1 MLKLVKSIKKL
12 ERFWRQIF
20 NLIPVISFGGTALI
34 LGTFALAPNFMN
46 FAHAEEGVNS
56 PAPGETTLSVS
67 VENDFYK
74 FNDVYLTSD
83 GVEQDERVPIV
94 IRPRVE
100 TNNPAGY
107 RIYFS
112 DTDENTSL
120 RSVDPAIT
128 DTIRSATPADF
139 EDGKPKNDTDNYWY
153 CGVIM
158 DLNGWGPLQTTIS
171 SASSNNNQSIPT
183 QAVPKLIDDVKY
195 PNLRSSNGVYCNIAI
210 NKQLT
215 PSTYRNKMI
224 FSVVGNTQSLK
235 PAVLTKDSLKKVLD
249 RLNGNNYVYE
259 RFDFHENSQ
268 IYHPEFPRYFGK
280 INGIHSSI
288 ESDYKY
294 EIFPIPGCP
303 LTGGSIE
310 AFNVAIS
317 TDMEPIVIWSDN
329 CVSGNENYSLHW
341 WTPSGKLSLGEDCS
355 GLFSSA
361 YAPAIK
367 KIYLHNIDTSH
378 CKNMESMFE
387 RNDNHLEEI
396 LFGDNKFSPELANTK
411 KMFKGNSGLKVIF
424 FKNEVDITNVADSSE
439 MFAGDGSLVG
449 HSKCGVSFEYD
460 PSKIDSTFAK
470 TQNGYFT
477 LGDGAYPACPPI
489 QCHNNG
495 YYAGLKYF

>member
-1 MLKLVKSIKKL
+1 M
-12 ERFWRQIF
+12 
-20 NLIPVISFGGTALI
+20 
-34 LGTFALAPNFMN
+34 
-46 FAHAEEGVNS
+46 
-56 PAPGETTLSVS
+56 
-67 VENDFYK
+67 
-74 FNDVYLTSD
+74 
-83 GVEQDERVPIV
+83 

-107 RIYFS
+107 RVYFS

-249 RLNGNNYVYE
+249 KLNGNNYVYE

-341 WTPSGKLSLGEDCS
+341 WTPSGKLLLGEDCS

-387 RNDNHLEEI
+387 RNDNNLEEI
-396 LFGDNKFSPELANTK
+396 LFGDNKFSPELTNTK
-411 KMFKGNSGLKVIF
+411 KMFKGNSGLKVIY
-424 FKNEVDITNVADSSE
+424 FKNEVDITNVTDSTE
-439 MFAGDGSLVG
+439 MFAGDNSLVG
-449 HSKCGVSFEYD
+449 CEVGHDAFRYD
-460 PSKIDSTFAK
+460 PARTDSRMAK
-470 TQNGYFT
+470 TSYGGYFSI
-477 LGDGAYPACPPI
+477 GDGDLLKCMPPPVV
-489 QCHNNG
+489 G
-495 YYAGLKYF
+495 P

>member
-1 MLKLVKSIKKL
+1 MLKLVKSIKNL
-12 ERFWRQIF
+12 ERFWQQIF
-20 NLIPVISFGGTALI
+20 NLLPVISFGGTALI
-34 LGTFALAPNFMN
+34 LSALTLTPNFMN
-46 FAHAEEGVNS
+46 FAHAEEGTNP

-139 EDGKPKNDTDNYWY
+139 EDGKPKNQTDNYWY

-158 DLNGWGPLQTTIS
+158 GFNQWVSSQTPIS
-171 SASSNNNQSIPT
+171 SASNNNNQSIPT
-183 QAVPKLIDDVKY
+183 QTVPKLIDDVKY
-195 PNLRSSNGVYCNIAI
+195 PNLRSSNGVYCNITI

-235 PAVLTKDSLKKVLD
+235 PAVLTKDSLKKVFD
-249 RLNGNNYVYE
+249 ELNGNNYVFE
-259 RFDFHENSQ
+259 RFDFQRNSL
-268 IYHPEFPRYFGK
+268 IDHPDFPRFAEK

-294 EIFPIPGCP
+294 ETGPIPGCP
-303 LTGGSIE
+303 PTVGLIRE
-310 AFNVAIS
+310 FNAAIS
-317 TDMEPIVIWSDN
+317 TDMEPILIWSDT
-329 CVSGNENYSLHW
+329 CLLGNENYSLHW

-355 GLFSSA
+355 GIFSSS

-367 KIYLHNIDTSH
+367 EIYLHNIDTSH

-411 KMFKGNSGLKVIF
+411 KMFKGNSGLKVIY
-424 FKNEVDITNVADSSE
+424 FKDEINITNVADSSE
-439 MFAGDGSLVG
+439 MFAGDNSLVG
-449 HSKCGVSFEYD
+449 CEVGHDAFRYD
-460 PSKIDSTFAK
+460 PARTDSRMAK
-470 TQNGYFT
+470 TSYGGYFSI
-477 LGDGAYPACPPI
+477 GDGDLLKCMPPPVV
-489 QCHNNG
+489 G
-495 YYAGLKYF
+495 P

>member
-1 MLKLVKSIKKL
+1 MLKLVKSIKNL

-20 NLIPVISFGGTALI
+20 NLLPIVSLGGAALL
-34 LGTFALAPNFMN
+34 LGALALAPNFMN
-46 FAHAEEGVNS
+46 FAHAEEGTNP

-74 FNDVYLTSD
+74 FNDIYLTSD
-83 GVEQDERVPIV
+83 GVEQDDRVPIV

-107 RIYFS
+107 RVYFS

-139 EDGKPKNDTDNYWY
+139 EDGKPKNQTDNYWY

-158 DLNGWGPLQTTIS
+158 GLNQWVSPYNRIY

-183 QAVPKLIDDVKY
+183 QTVPKLIDDVKY

-249 RLNGNNYVYE
+249 ELNGINYIYE
-259 RFDFHENSQ
+259 RFNFNENSR
-268 IYHPEFPRYFGK
+268 IDHPDFPRYYGK

-288 ESDYKY
+288 ESDYEY
-294 EIFPIPGCP
+294 ETSVIPACP
-303 LTGGSIE
+303 PTSGSIR
-310 AFNVAIS
+310 AFNAAIS
-317 TDMEPIVIWSDN
+317 TDMEPILIWSDV
-329 CVSGNENYSLHW
+329 CAWGNENYSLNW

-411 KMFKGNSGLKVIF
+411 KMFKGNSGLKVIY

-439 MFAGDGSLVG
+439 MFAGDGSLKGYSECVP
-449 HSKCGVSFEYD
+449 FEYN

-477 LGDGAYPACPPI
+477 LGDGSHQVCPPV
-489 QCHNNG
+489 G
-495 YYAGLKYF
+495 P

>member
-20 NLIPVISFGGTALI
+20 NLLPMVSLGGTALL
-34 LGTFALAPNFMN
+34 LGALALAPNFMN
-46 FAHAEEGVNS
+46 FAHAEEGINPPV
-56 PAPGETTLSVS
+56 PGETTLSVS
-67 VENDFYK
+67 VEDDFYK

-83 GVEQDERVPIV
+83 GIEQDERVPIV

-139 EDGKPKNDTDNYWY
+139 EDGKPKNQTDNYWY
-153 CGVIM
+153 CGIIM
-158 DLNGWGPLQTTIS
+158 GFNEWVYPQAPIDP
-171 SASSNNNQSIPT
+171 ASSNNNQSIPT
-183 QAVPKLIDDVKY
+183 QTVPKLIDDVKY
-195 PNLRSSNGVYCNIAI
+195 PNLRSSNGVYCNITI

-235 PAVLTKDSLKKVLD
+235 PAVLTKDSLKKALD
-249 RLNGNNYVYE
+249 KLSNGNIFIYE
-259 RFDFHENSQ
+259 RFNFMENSL
-268 IYHPEFPRYFGK
+268 IDHPYFSGK

-288 ESDYKY
+288 ESDYEY
-294 EIFPIPGCP
+294 YTSPIPACP
-303 LTGGSIE
+303 LRAGSAR
-310 AFNVAIS
+310 AFNAAIS
-317 TDMEPIVIWSDN
+317 TDMEPIIIWAPN
-329 CVSGNENYSLHW
+329 NFCASGNEVGALHW

-367 KIYLHNIDTSH
+367 EIYLHNIDTSH

-489 QCHNNG
+489 
-495 YYAGLKYF
+495 

>member
-1 MLKLVKSIKKL
+1 MSKIKKFFK
-12 ERFWRQIF
+12 RPAQAWRHIF
-20 NLIPVISFGGTALI
+20 GFLPIISLGGTALI
-34 LGTFALAPNFMN
+34 LGTLSIAPNFMD
-46 FAHAEEGVNS
+46 FAHAEEGTNP

-74 FNDVYLTSD
+74 FNDIYLTSD
-83 GVEQDERVPIV
+83 GVEQDDRVPIV

-107 RIYFS
+107 RVYFS

-139 EDGKPKNDTDNYWY
+139 EDGKPKNQTDNYWY

-158 DLNGWGPLQTTIS
+158 GLNQWVSPYNRIY

-183 QAVPKLIDDVKY
+183 QTVPKLIDDVKY

-249 RLNGNNYVYE
+249 ELNGINYIYE
-259 RFDFHENSQ
+259 RFNFNENSR
-268 IYHPEFPRYFGK
+268 IDHPDFPRYYGK

-288 ESDYKY
+288 ESDYEY
-294 EIFPIPGCP
+294 ETSVIPACP
-303 LTGGSIE
+303 PTSGSIR
-310 AFNVAIS
+310 AFNAAIS
-317 TDMEPIVIWSDN
+317 TDMEPILIWSDV
-329 CVSGNENYSLHW
+329 CAWGNENYSLNW

-411 KMFKGNSGLKVIF
+411 KMFKGNSGLKVIY

-439 MFAGDGSLVG
+439 MFAGDGSLKGYSECVP
-449 HSKCGVSFEYD
+449 FEYN

-477 LGDGAYPACPPI
+477 LGDGSHQVCPPV
-489 QCHNNG
+489 G
-495 YYAGLKYF
+495 P

>member
-1 MLKLVKSIKKL
+1 MLKLVKSIKNL

-20 NLIPVISFGGTALI
+20 NLLPVISLGGTALL
-34 LGTFALAPNFMN
+34 LGALAIAPNFMN
-46 FAHAEEGVNS
+46 FAHAEEGTN
-56 PAPGETTLSVS
+56 PPTPGETTLSVS

-158 DLNGWGPLQTTIS
+158 GFNEWVSPQTPIS

-195 PNLRSSNGVYCNIAI
+195 PNLRSSNGVYCNITI

-224 FSVVGNTQSLK
+224 FSVVGNTQNLK
-235 PAVLTKDSLKKVLD
+235 PAVLTKDAMKKVLD
-249 RLNGNNYVYE
+249 KLNGNNYVYE
-259 RFDFHENSQ
+259 HFDFQENSL
-268 IYHPEFPRYFGK
+268 INHPDFSRYYGK

-288 ESDYKY
+288 ESDYRY
-294 EIFPIPGCP
+294 NTIPIPACP
-303 LTGGSIE
+303 ETGESVRYL
-310 AFNVAIS
+310 NAI
-317 TDMEPIVIWSDN
+317 TAMDMEPILIWASE
-329 CVSGNENYSLHW
+329 CSPIVGENRSLHW

-367 KIYLHNIDTSH
+367 RIYLHNIDTSH

-387 RNDNHLEEI
+387 RNDNHLEQI

-411 KMFKGNSGLKVIF
+411 KMFKGNSGLKVIY
-424 FKNEVDITNVADSSE
+424 FKNEVDITNVADGSE
-439 MFAGDGSLVG
+439 MFAGDSSLKGYSECVP
-449 HSKCGVSFEYD
+449 FEYN

-477 LGDGAYPACPPI
+477 LGDGSHQVCPPV
-489 QCHNNG
+489 G
-495 YYAGLKYF
+495 P

>member
-1 MLKLVKSIKKL
+1 MLKPVKFIKNL
-12 ERFWRQIF
+12 ERFWQQIF
-20 NLIPVISFGGTALI
+20 NLLPIISLGGTAFI
-34 LGTFALAPNFMN
+34 LGTFALTSNFMN
-46 FAHAEEGVNS
+46 FAHAEEGTNPPV
-56 PAPGETTLSVS
+56 PGETTLSVS

-83 GVEQDERVPIV
+83 GIEQDERVPIV

-139 EDGKPKNDTDNYWY
+139 EDGKPKNQTDNYWY

-158 DLNGWGPLQTTIS
+158 GLNEWVSPQTPIS

-195 PNLRSSNGVYCNIAI
+195 PNLRSSNGVYCNITI

-224 FSVVGNTQSLK
+224 FSVVGNTQNLK
-235 PAVLTKDSLKKVLD
+235 PAVLTKDAMKKVLD
-249 RLNGNNYVYE
+249 KLNGNNYVYK
-259 RFDFHENSQ
+259 RFDFQENSL
-268 IYHPEFPRYFGK
+268 INHPDFSRYYGK

-288 ESDYKY
+288 ESDYRY
-294 EIFPIPGCP
+294 NTIPIPACP
-303 LTGGSIE
+303 ETGESVRYL
-310 AFNVAIS
+310 NAI
-317 TDMEPIVIWSDN
+317 TAMDMEPILIWASE
-329 CVSGNENYSLHW
+329 CSPIVGENRSLHW

-387 RNDNHLEEI
+387 RNDNHLEQI

-411 KMFKGNSGLKVIF
+411 KMFKGNSGLKVIY
-424 FKNEVDITNVADSSE
+424 FKNEIDITNVADSSE
-439 MFAGDGSLVG
+439 MFAGDSSLKGYSECVP
-449 HSKCGVSFEYD
+449 FEYNS
-460 PSKIDSTFAK
+460 SKIDSTFAK

-477 LGDGAYPACPPI
+477 LGDGSHQVCPPV
-489 QCHNNG
+489 G
-495 YYAGLKYF
+495 P

>member
-1 MLKLVKSIKKL
+1 MLKLVKSIKNL

-20 NLIPVISFGGTALI
+20 NLLPVISFGGTALI
-34 LGTFALAPNFMN
+34 LSALTLAPNFMN
-46 FAHAEEGVNS
+46 FAHAEEGTNP

-74 FNDVYLTSD
+74 FNDIYLTSD

-139 EDGKPKNDTDNYWY
+139 EDGKPKNQTDNYWY

-158 DLNGWGPLQTTIS
+158 GLNEWVSPQTPIS
-171 SASSNNNQSIPT
+171 PVSSNNNQSIPT
-183 QAVPKLIDDVKY
+183 QTVPKLIDDVKY

-235 PAVLTKDSLKKVLD
+235 PAVLTKDAMKKVLD
-249 RLNGNNYVYE
+249 KLNGNNYVYE
-259 RFDFHENSQ
+259 RFDFQENSL
-268 IYHPEFPRYFGK
+268 INHPDFSRYYGK

-288 ESDYKY
+288 ESDYRY
-294 EIFPIPGCP
+294 NTIPIPACP
-303 LTGGSIE
+303 ETGESVRYL
-310 AFNVAIS
+310 NAI
-317 TDMEPIVIWSDN
+317 TAMDMEPILIWASE
-329 CVSGNENYSLHW
+329 CSPIVGENRSLHW

-367 KIYLHNIDTSH
+367 RIYLHNIDTSH

-387 RNDNHLEEI
+387 RNDNHLEQI

-411 KMFKGNSGLKVIF
+411 KMFKGNSGLKVIY

-439 MFAGDGSLVG
+439 MFAGDSSLKGYSECVP
-449 HSKCGVSFEYD
+449 FEYN

-477 LGDGAYPACPPI
+477 LGDGSHQVCPPV
-489 QCHNNG
+489 G
-495 YYAGLKYF
+495 P

>member
-1 MLKLVKSIKKL
+1 MLKLVKSIKNL

-20 NLIPVISFGGTALI
+20 NLLPVISLGGLALI
-34 LGTFALAPNFMN
+34 LGIFAIAPNFMN
-46 FAHAEEGVNS
+46 FAHAEEGINP

-67 VENDFYK
+67 VEDDFYK

-107 RIYFS
+107 RVYFS

-139 EDGKPKNDTDNYWY
+139 EDGKPKNQTDNYWY

-158 DLNGWGPLQTTIS
+158 GLNEWVSPYNRIY

-183 QAVPKLIDDVKY
+183 QTVPKLIDDVKY

-249 RLNGNNYVYE
+249 ELNGINYVYE
-259 RFDFHENSQ
+259 RFNFNENSR
-268 IYHPEFPRYFGK
+268 INHPDFPRYFGK

-288 ESDYKY
+288 ESDYEY
-294 EIFPIPGCP
+294 NTSPIPACP
-303 LTGGSIE
+303 PTAGSIRV
-310 AFNVAIS
+310 FNAAIS
-317 TDMEPIVIWSDN
+317 TDMEPILIWSDV
-329 CVSGNENYSLHW
+329 CAWGNENYSLHW

-387 RNDNHLEEI
+387 RNDDYLEQI

-411 KMFKGNSGLKVIF
+411 KMFKGNSGLKVIY

-439 MFAGDGSLVG
+439 MFAGDESLKG
-449 HSKCGVSFEYD
+449 HSECVPFEYD

-477 LGDGAYPACPPI
+477 LGDGSHQVCPPV
-489 QCHNNG
+489 G
-495 YYAGLKYF
+495 P

>member
-1 MLKLVKSIKKL
+1 MLKLVKSIKNL

-20 NLIPVISFGGTALI
+20 NLLPVISFGGTALI
-34 LGTFALAPNFMN
+34 LSALTLAPNFMN
-46 FAHAEEGVNS
+46 FAHAEEGTNP

-74 FNDVYLTSD
+74 FNDIYLTSD

-139 EDGKPKNDTDNYWY
+139 EDGKPKNQTDNYWY

-158 DLNGWGPLQTTIS
+158 GLNEWVSPQTPIS
-171 SASSNNNQSIPT
+171 PVSSNNNQSIPT
-183 QAVPKLIDDVKY
+183 QTVPKLIDDVKY

-249 RLNGNNYVYE
+249 KLDWDEYTYE
-259 RFDFHENSQ
+259 RFNFQEYSRIND
-268 IYHPEFPRYFGK
+268 PRFLQVAEK
-280 INGIHSSI
+280 INGIQSNI
-288 ESDYKY
+288 KYDYIY
-294 EIFPIPGCP
+294 EAFSMPGCP
-303 LTGGSIE
+303 TDTGYISV
-310 AFNVAIS
+310 FNAATT
-317 TDMEPIVIWSDN
+317 TDMEPILIWTESCESRDY
-329 CVSGNENYSLHW
+329 SYSLHW

-355 GLFSSA
+355 GIFSSA

-387 RNDNHLEEI
+387 RNDNHLEQI
-396 LFGDNKFSPELANTK
+396 LFGDNKFSPELTNTK
-411 KMFKGNSGLKVIF
+411 KMFKGNSGLKVIY

-439 MFAGDGSLVG
+439 MFAGDNSLVG
-449 HSKCGVSFEYD
+449 CEVGHDAFRYD
-460 PSKIDSTFAK
+460 PARTDSRMAK
-470 TQNGYFT
+470 TSYGGYFSI
-477 LGDGAYPACPPI
+477 GDGDLLKCMPPPVV
-489 QCHNNG
+489 G
-495 YYAGLKYF
+495 P

>member
-1 MLKLVKSIKKL
+1 MLKPVKFIKNL
-12 ERFWRQIF
+12 ERFWQQIF
-20 NLIPVISFGGTALI
+20 NLLPIISLGGTAFI
-34 LGTFALAPNFMN
+34 LGTFALTPNFMN
-46 FAHAEEGVNS
+46 FAHAEEGTNP

-107 RIYFS
+107 RVYFS

-139 EDGKPKNDTDNYWY
+139 EDGKPKNQTDNYWY

-158 DLNGWGPLQTTIS
+158 GLNEWVSPQTPIS

-195 PNLRSSNGVYCNIAI
+195 PNLRSSNGVYCNITI

-224 FSVVGNTQSLK
+224 FSVVGNTQNLK
-235 PAVLTKDSLKKVLD
+235 PAVLTKDAMKKVLD
-249 RLNGNNYVYE
+249 KLNGNNYVYE
-259 RFDFHENSQ
+259 RFDFQENSL
-268 IYHPEFPRYFGK
+268 INHPDFSRYYGK

-288 ESDYKY
+288 ESDYRY
-294 EIFPIPGCP
+294 NTIPIPACP
-303 LTGGSIE
+303 ETGESVRYL
-310 AFNVAIS
+310 NAI
-317 TDMEPIVIWSDN
+317 TAMDMEPILIWTESCESWDY
-329 CVSGNENYSLHW
+329 SYSLHW

-355 GLFSSA
+355 GIFSSS

-387 RNDNHLEEI
+387 RNDNHLEQI

-411 KMFKGNSGLKVIF
+411 KMFKGNSGLKVIY
-424 FKNEVDITNVADSSE
+424 FKNEIDITNVADSSE
-439 MFAGDGSLVG
+439 MFAGDSSLKGYSECVP
-449 HSKCGVSFEYD
+449 FEYNS
-460 PSKIDSTFAK
+460 SKIDSTFAK

-477 LGDGAYPACPPI
+477 LGDGSHQVCPLVGP
-489 QCHNNG
+489 
-495 YYAGLKYF
+495 

>member
-1 MLKLVKSIKKL
+1 MLKPVKFIKNL
-12 ERFWRQIF
+12 ERFWQQIF
-20 NLIPVISFGGTALI
+20 NLLPIISLGGTAFI
-34 LGTFALAPNFMN
+34 LGTFALTPNFMN
-46 FAHAEEGVNS
+46 FAHAEEGTNP

-107 RIYFS
+107 RVYFS

-139 EDGKPKNDTDNYWY
+139 EDGKPKNQTDNYWY

-158 DLNGWGPLQTTIS
+158 GLNEWVSPQTPIS

-224 FSVVGNTQSLK
+224 FSVVGNTQNLK
-235 PAVLTKDSLKKVLD
+235 PAVLTKDAMKKVLD
-249 RLNGNNYVYE
+249 KLNGNNYVYE
-259 RFDFHENSQ
+259 RFDFQENSL
-268 IYHPEFPRYFGK
+268 INHPDFSRYYGK

-288 ESDYKY
+288 ESDYRY
-294 EIFPIPGCP
+294 NTIPIPACP
-303 LTGGSIE
+303 ETGESVRYL
-310 AFNVAIS
+310 NAI
-317 TDMEPIVIWSDN
+317 TAMDMEPILIWTESCESWDY
-329 CVSGNENYSLHW
+329 SYSLHW

-367 KIYLHNIDTSH
+367 EIYLHNIDTSH

-387 RNDNHLEEI
+387 RNDNHLEQI

-411 KMFKGNSGLKVIF
+411 KMFKGNSGLKVIY
-424 FKNEVDITNVADSSE
+424 FKDEVDITNVADSSE
-439 MFAGDGSLVG
+439 MFAGDSSLKGYSECVP
-449 HSKCGVSFEYD
+449 FEYD

-477 LGDGAYPACPPI
+477 LGDGTHEVCPPVMEP
-489 QCHNNG
+489 
-495 YYAGLKYF
+495 

>member
-1 MLKLVKSIKKL
+1 MLKLVKSIKNL
-12 ERFWRQIF
+12 ERFRRQIF
-20 NLIPVISFGGTALI
+20 NLLPVISLGGLALI
-34 LGTFALAPNFMN
+34 LGIFAIAPNFMN
-46 FAHAEEGVNS
+46 FAHAEEGINP

-67 VENDFYK
+67 VEDDFYK

-139 EDGKPKNDTDNYWY
+139 EDGEPKNQTDNYWY

-158 DLNGWGPLQTTIS
+158 GLNQWVSPQTPISPL
-171 SASSNNNQSIPT
+171 SSNNNQSIPT
-183 QAVPKLIDDVKY
+183 QTVPKLIDDVKY

-249 RLNGNNYVYE
+249 KLNGNNYVYE
-259 RFDFHENSQ
+259 RFDFQENSL
-268 IYHPEFPRYFGK
+268 INHPDFPLYHGK

-294 EIFPIPGCP
+294 NTYPMPACP
-303 LTGGSIE
+303 ETGESVRYLNDIT
-310 AFNVAIS
+310 AM
-317 TDMEPIVIWSDN
+317 DMEPILIWASE
-329 CVSGNENYSLHW
+329 CSPIVGENRSLHW

-367 KIYLHNIDTSH
+367 RIYLHNIDTSH

-387 RNDNHLEEI
+387 RNDNHLEQI

-411 KMFKGNSGLKVIF
+411 KMFKGNSGLKVIY

-439 MFAGDGSLVG
+439 MFAGDSSLKGYSECVP
-449 HSKCGVSFEYD
+449 FEYN

-477 LGDGAYPACPPI
+477 LGDGVYLACPPI
-489 QCHNNG
+489 
-495 YYAGLKYF
+495 

>member
-1 MLKLVKSIKKL
+1 MLKLVKSIKNL

-20 NLIPVISFGGTALI
+20 NLLPVISFGSTALI
-34 LGTFALAPNFMN
+34 LSALTLAPNFMN
-46 FAHAEEGVNS
+46 FAHAEEGTNP

-74 FNDVYLTSD
+74 FNDIYLTSD

-139 EDGKPKNDTDNYWY
+139 EDGKPKNQTDNYWY

-158 DLNGWGPLQTTIS
+158 GLNEWVSPQTPIS
-171 SASSNNNQSIPT
+171 PVSSNNNQSIPT
-183 QAVPKLIDDVKY
+183 QTVPKLIDDVKY

-249 RLNGNNYVYE
+249 ELNGINYVYE
-259 RFDFHENSQ
+259 RFNFKENSL
-268 IYHPEFPRYFGK
+268 INHPDFPRFAEK

-294 EIFPIPGCP
+294 ETGPIPGCP
-303 LTGGSIE
+303 PIAGSIRE
-310 AFNVAIS
+310 INAAIS
-317 TDMEPIVIWSDN
+317 TDMEPILIWSDI
-329 CVSGNENYSLHW
+329 CVWGNENYSLHW

-355 GLFSSA
+355 GIFSSS

-387 RNDNHLEEI
+387 RNDNHLEQI
-396 LFGDNKFSPELANTK
+396 LFSDNKFSPELANTK
-411 KMFKGNSGLKVIF
+411 KMFKGNSGLKVIY
-424 FKNEVDITNVADSSE
+424 FKDEINITNVADSSE
-439 MFAGDGSLVG
+439 MFAGDNSLVG
-449 HSKCGVSFEYD
+449 CEVGHDAFRYD
-460 PSKIDSTFAK
+460 PARTDSRMAK
-470 TQNGYFT
+470 TSYGGYFSI
-477 LGDGAYPACPPI
+477 GDGDLLKCMPPPVV
-489 QCHNNG
+489 G
-495 YYAGLKYF
+495 P

>member
-1 MLKLVKSIKKL
+1 MSKIKKFFK
-12 ERFWRQIF
+12 RPAQAWRHIF
-20 NLIPVISFGGTALI
+20 GFLPIISLGGTALI
-34 LGTFALAPNFMN
+34 LGTLSIAPNFMD
-46 FAHAEEGVNS
+46 FAHAEEGANP

-74 FNDVYLTSD
+74 FNDIYLTSD
-83 GVEQDERVPIV
+83 GVEQDDRVPIV

-107 RIYFS
+107 RVYFS

-139 EDGKPKNDTDNYWY
+139 EDGKPKNQTDNYWY

-158 DLNGWGPLQTTIS
+158 GLNQWVSPYNRIY

-183 QAVPKLIDDVKY
+183 QTVPKLIDDVKY

-249 RLNGNNYVYE
+249 ELNGINYIYE
-259 RFDFHENSQ
+259 RFNFNENSR
-268 IYHPEFPRYFGK
+268 IDHPDFPRYYGK

-288 ESDYKY
+288 ESDYEY
-294 EIFPIPGCP
+294 ETSVIPACP
-303 LTGGSIE
+303 PTSGLIR
-310 AFNVAIS
+310 AFNAAIS
-317 TDMEPIVIWSDN
+317 TDMEPILIWSDV
-329 CVSGNENYSLHW
+329 CAWGNENYSLNW

-411 KMFKGNSGLKVIF
+411 KMFKGNSGLKVIY

-439 MFAGDGSLVG
+439 MFAGDGSLKGYSECVP
-449 HSKCGVSFEYD
+449 FEYN

-477 LGDGAYPACPPI
+477 LGDGSHQVCPPV
-489 QCHNNG
+489 G
-495 YYAGLKYF
+495 P

>member
-1 MLKLVKSIKKL
+1 MLKLVKSIKNL

-20 NLIPVISFGGTALI
+20 NLLPVISLGGLALI

-46 FAHAEEGVNS
+46 FAHAEEGTNP
-56 PAPGETTLSVS
+56 PASGETTLSVS

-74 FNDVYLTSD
+74 FNDIYLTSD
-83 GVEQDERVPIV
+83 GVEQDDRVPIV

-107 RIYFS
+107 RVYFS

-139 EDGKPKNDTDNYWY
+139 EDGKPKNQTDNYWY

-158 DLNGWGPLQTTIS
+158 GLNEWVSPQTPIS

-195 PNLRSSNGVYCNIAI
+195 PNLRSSNGVYCNITI

-224 FSVVGNTQSLK
+224 FSVVGNTQNLK
-235 PAVLTKDSLKKVLD
+235 PAVLTKDAMKKVLD
-249 RLNGNNYVYE
+249 KLNGNNYVYE
-259 RFDFHENSQ
+259 RFDFQENSL
-268 IYHPEFPRYFGK
+268 INHPDFSRYYGK

-288 ESDYKY
+288 ESDYRY
-294 EIFPIPGCP
+294 NTIPIPACP
-303 LTGGSIE
+303 ETGESVRYL
-310 AFNVAIS
+310 NAI
-317 TDMEPIVIWSDN
+317 TAMDMEPILIWASE
-329 CVSGNENYSLHW
+329 CSPIVGENRSLHW

-367 KIYLHNIDTSH
+367 RIYLHNIDTSH

-387 RNDNHLEEI
+387 RNDNHLEQI

-411 KMFKGNSGLKVIF
+411 KMFKGNSGLKVIY

-439 MFAGDGSLVG
+439 MFAGDSSLKGYSECVP
-449 HSKCGVSFEYD
+449 FEYN

-477 LGDGAYPACPPI
+477 LGDGSHQVCPPV
-489 QCHNNG
+489 G
-495 YYAGLKYF
+495 P

>member
-1 MLKLVKSIKKL
+1 MLKLVKSIKNL

-20 NLIPVISFGGTALI
+20 NLLPVISLGGLALI
-34 LGTFALAPNFMN
+34 LGIFAIAPNFMN
-46 FAHAEEGVNS
+46 FAHAEEGINP

-67 VENDFYK
+67 VEDDFYK

-139 EDGKPKNDTDNYWY
+139 EDGEPKNQTDNYWY

-158 DLNGWGPLQTTIS
+158 GLNQWVSPQTPISPL
-171 SASSNNNQSIPT
+171 SSNNNQSIPT
-183 QAVPKLIDDVKY
+183 QTVPKLIDDVKY

-235 PAVLTKDSLKKVLD
+235 PAVLTKDSLKKALD
-249 RLNGNNYVYE
+249 KLNGNNYVYE
-259 RFDFHENSQ
+259 RFDFQENSL
-268 IYHPEFPRYFGK
+268 INHPDFPRYHGK

-294 EIFPIPGCP
+294 NTYPMPACP
-303 LTGGSIE
+303 ESIE
-310 AFNVAIS
+310 YLNSVTT
-317 TDMEPIVIWSDN
+317 TDMEPILIWASD
-329 CVSGNENYSLHW
+329 CTPTGENGSLHW

-367 KIYLHNIDTSH
+367 EIYLHNIDTSH

>member
-20 NLIPVISFGGTALI
+20 NLLPVISLGGTALL
-34 LGTFALAPNFMN
+34 LGALALTPNFMN
-46 FAHAEEGVNS
+46 FAHAEEGTNP

-83 GVEQDERVPIV
+83 GVEQDERIPIV

-183 QAVPKLIDDVKY
+183 QAVPRLIDDVKY

-249 RLNGNNYVYE
+249 KLNGNNYVYE

-489 QCHNNG
+489 
-495 YYAGLKYF
+495 

>member
-1 MLKLVKSIKKL
+1 MLKPVKFIKNL
-12 ERFWRQIF
+12 ERFWQQIF
-20 NLIPVISFGGTALI
+20 NLLPIISLGGTAFI
-34 LGTFALAPNFMN
+34 LGTFALTPNFMN
-46 FAHAEEGVNS
+46 FAHAEEGTNP

-107 RIYFS
+107 RVYFS

-139 EDGKPKNDTDNYWY
+139 EDGKPKNQTDNYWY

-158 DLNGWGPLQTTIS
+158 GLNEWVSPQTPIS
-171 SASSNNNQSIPT
+171 PVSSNNNQSIPT
-183 QAVPKLIDDVKY
+183 QTVPKLIDDVKY

-249 RLNGNNYVYE
+249 ELNGINYVYE
-259 RFDFHENSQ
+259 RFNFKENSL
-268 IYHPEFPRYFGK
+268 INHPDFSRYYGK

-288 ESDYKY
+288 ESDYRY
-294 EIFPIPGCP
+294 NTIPIPACP
-303 LTGGSIE
+303 ETGESVRYL
-310 AFNVAIS
+310 NAI
-317 TDMEPIVIWSDN
+317 TAMDMEPILIWTESCESWDY
-329 CVSGNENYSLHW
+329 SYSLHW

-355 GLFSSA
+355 GIFSSS

-387 RNDNHLEEI
+387 RNDNHLEQI

-411 KMFKGNSGLKVIF
+411 KMFKGNSGLKVIY
-424 FKNEVDITNVADSSE
+424 FKNEIDITNVADSSE
-439 MFAGDGSLVG
+439 MFAGDSSLKGYSECVP
-449 HSKCGVSFEYD
+449 FEYNS
-460 PSKIDSTFAK
+460 SKIDSTFAK

-477 LGDGAYPACPPI
+477 LGDGSHQVCPPV
-489 QCHNNG
+489 G
-495 YYAGLKYF
+495 P

>member
-249 RLNGNNYVYE
+249 KLNGNNYVYE

-367 KIYLHNIDTSH
+367 EIYLHNIDTSH

-449 HSKCGVSFEYD
+449 YSKCGVSFEYD

-489 QCHNNG
+489 
-495 YYAGLKYF
+495 

>member
-1 MLKLVKSIKKL
+1 MSKIKKFFK
-12 ERFWRQIF
+12 RPAQAWRHIF
-20 NLIPVISFGGTALI
+20 GFLPIISLGGTALI
-34 LGTFALAPNFMN
+34 LGTLSIAPNFMD
-46 FAHAEEGVNS
+46 FAHAEEGTNP

-74 FNDVYLTSD
+74 FNDIYLTSD
-83 GVEQDERVPIV
+83 GVEQDDRVPIV

-107 RIYFS
+107 RVYFS

-139 EDGKPKNDTDNYWY
+139 EDGKPKNQTDNYWY

-158 DLNGWGPLQTTIS
+158 GLNEWVSPQTPIS

-183 QAVPKLIDDVKY
+183 QSVPKLIDDVKY
-195 PNLRSSNGVYCNIAI
+195 PNLRSSNGVYCNITI

-224 FSVVGNTQSLK
+224 FSVVGNTQNLK
-235 PAVLTKDSLKKVLD
+235 PAVLTKDAMKKVLD
-249 RLNGNNYVYE
+249 KLNGNNYVYE
-259 RFDFHENSQ
+259 RFDFQENSL
-268 IYHPEFPRYFGK
+268 INHPDFSRYYGK

-288 ESDYKY
+288 ESDYRY
-294 EIFPIPGCP
+294 NTIPIPACP
-303 LTGGSIE
+303 ETGESVRYL
-310 AFNVAIS
+310 NAI
-317 TDMEPIVIWSDN
+317 TAMDMEPILIWASE
-329 CVSGNENYSLHW
+329 CSPIVGENRSLHW

-367 KIYLHNIDTSH
+367 RIYLHNIDTSH

-387 RNDNHLEEI
+387 RNDNHLEQI

-411 KMFKGNSGLKVIF
+411 KMFKGNSGLKVIY

-439 MFAGDGSLVG
+439 MFAGDSSLKGYSECVP
-449 HSKCGVSFEYD
+449 FEYN

-477 LGDGAYPACPPI
+477 LGDGSHQVCPPV
-489 QCHNNG
+489 G
-495 YYAGLKYF
+495 P

>member
-1 MLKLVKSIKKL
+1 MLKLVKSIKNL
-12 ERFWRQIF
+12 ERFWQQIF
-20 NLIPVISFGGTALI
+20 NLLPIISLGGTAFI

-46 FAHAEEGVNS
+46 FAHAEEGTNP

-158 DLNGWGPLQTTIS
+158 GLNEWVSPQTPIS

-195 PNLRSSNGVYCNIAI
+195 PNLRSSNGVYCNITI

-224 FSVVGNTQSLK
+224 FSVVGNTQNLK
-235 PAVLTKDSLKKVLD
+235 PAVLTKDAMKKVLD
-249 RLNGNNYVYE
+249 KLNGNNYVYE
-259 RFDFHENSQ
+259 RFDFQENSL
-268 IYHPEFPRYFGK
+268 INHPDFSRYYGK

-288 ESDYKY
+288 ESDYRY
-294 EIFPIPGCP
+294 NTIPIPACP
-303 LTGGSIE
+303 ETGESVRYL
-310 AFNVAIS
+310 NAI
-317 TDMEPIVIWSDN
+317 TAMDMEPILIWASE
-329 CVSGNENYSLHW
+329 CSPIVGENRSLYW

-367 KIYLHNIDTSH
+367 KIYLHNIDISH

-387 RNDNHLEEI
+387 RNDNHLEQI

-411 KMFKGNSGLKVIF
+411 KMFKGNSGLKVIY
-424 FKNEVDITNVADSSE
+424 FKNEVDMTNVADSSE
-439 MFAGDGSLVG
+439 MFAGDGSLKGYSECVP
-449 HSKCGVSFEYD
+449 FEYN

-477 LGDGAYPACPPI
+477 LGNGSHQVCPPV
-489 QCHNNG
+489 G
-495 YYAGLKYF
+495 P

>member
-1 MLKLVKSIKKL
+1 MLKLVKSIKNL

-20 NLIPVISFGGTALI
+20 NLLPVISFGGTALI
-34 LGTFALAPNFMN
+34 LSALTLAPNFMN
-46 FAHAEEGVNS
+46 FAHAEEGTNP

-74 FNDVYLTSD
+74 FNDIYLTSD

-107 RIYFS
+107 RVYFS

-139 EDGKPKNDTDNYWY
+139 EDGKPKNQTDNYWY

-158 DLNGWGPLQTTIS
+158 GLNEWVSPQTPIS

-183 QAVPKLIDDVKY
+183 QAVLKLIDDVKY
-195 PNLRSSNGVYCNIAI
+195 PNLRSSNGVYCNITI

-224 FSVVGNTQSLK
+224 FSVVGNTQNLK
-235 PAVLTKDSLKKVLD
+235 PAVLTKDAMKKVLD
-249 RLNGNNYVYE
+249 KLNGNNYVYE
-259 RFDFHENSQ
+259 RFDFQENSL
-268 IYHPEFPRYFGK
+268 INHPDFSRYYGK

-288 ESDYKY
+288 ESDYRY
-294 EIFPIPGCP
+294 NTIPIPACP
-303 LTGGSIE
+303 ETGESVRYL
-310 AFNVAIS
+310 NAI
-317 TDMEPIVIWSDN
+317 TAMDMEPILIWASE
-329 CVSGNENYSLHW
+329 CSPIVGENRSLHW

-367 KIYLHNIDTSH
+367 RIYLHNIDTSH

-387 RNDNHLEEI
+387 RNDNHLEQI

-411 KMFKGNSGLKVIF
+411 KMFKGNSGLKVIY

-439 MFAGDGSLVG
+439 MFAGDSSLKGYSECVP
-449 HSKCGVSFEYD
+449 FEYN

-477 LGDGAYPACPPI
+477 LGDGSHQVCPPV
-489 QCHNNG
+489 G
-495 YYAGLKYF
+495 P

>member
-1 MLKLVKSIKKL
+1 MLKLVKSIKNL
-12 ERFWRQIF
+12 EWFWRQIF
-20 NLIPVISFGGTALI
+20 NLLPVFSLGGTALL
-34 LGTFALAPNFMN
+34 LGALALAPKFMN
-46 FAHAEEGVNS
+46 FAHAEEGTNP
-56 PAPGETTLSVS
+56 PALGETTLSVS

-107 RIYFS
+107 RVYFS

-139 EDGKPKNDTDNYWY
+139 EDGKPKNQTDNYWY

-158 DLNGWGPLQTTIS
+158 GFNQWVSPQTPIS

-183 QAVPKLIDDVKY
+183 QTVPKLIDDVKY

-235 PAVLTKDSLKKVLD
+235 PAVLTKDAMKKVLD
-249 RLNGNNYVYE
+249 KLNGNNYVYE
-259 RFDFHENSQ
+259 RFDFQENSL
-268 IYHPEFPRYFGK
+268 INHPDFSRYYGK

-288 ESDYKY
+288 ESDYRY
-294 EIFPIPGCP
+294 NTIPIPACP
-303 LTGGSIE
+303 ETGESVRYL
-310 AFNVAIS
+310 NAI
-317 TDMEPIVIWSDN
+317 TAMDMEPILIWASE
-329 CVSGNENYSLHW
+329 CSPIVGENRSLHW

-355 GLFSSA
+355 GLFSQA

-367 KIYLHNIDTSH
+367 RIYLHNIDTSH

-387 RNDNHLEEI
+387 RNDNHLEQI

-411 KMFKGNSGLKVIF
+411 KMFKGNSGLKVIY

-439 MFAGDGSLVG
+439 MFAGDSSLKGYSECVP
-449 HSKCGVSFEYD
+449 FEYN

-477 LGDGAYPACPPI
+477 LGDGSHQVCPPV
-489 QCHNNG
+489 G
-495 YYAGLKYF
+495 P

>member
-1 MLKLVKSIKKL
+1 MSKIKTFFK
-12 ERFWRQIF
+12 RPAQAWRRIF
-20 NLIPVISFGGTALI
+20 GFLPIISFGGTALI

-46 FAHAEEGVNS
+46 FAHAEEGTNP
-56 PAPGETTLSVS
+56 PASGETTLSVS
-67 VENDFYK
+67 VEDDFYK

-83 GVEQDERVPIV
+83 GVEQNERVPIV

-158 DLNGWGPLQTTIS
+158 GFNQWVSPQTPIS

-183 QAVPKLIDDVKY
+183 QTVPKLIDDVKY

-249 RLNGNNYVYE
+249 KLNGLNYVYE
-259 RFDFHENSQ
+259 RFNFKENSQ
-268 IYHPEFPRYFGK
+268 INNPGFPQYAGK

-288 ESDYKY
+288 ESDYEY
-294 EIFPIPGCP
+294 ETGPIPGCP
-303 LTGGSIE
+303 TRGGSIR
-310 AFNVAIS
+310 AFNAAIS
-317 TDMEPIVIWSDN
+317 TDMEPILIWSDI
-329 CVSGNENYSLHW
+329 CVWGNENYSLHW

-355 GLFSSA
+355 GIFSSS

-367 KIYLHNIDTSH
+367 KIYLHNIDASH

-387 RNDNHLEEI
+387 RNDNHLEQI
-396 LFGDNKFSPELANTK
+396 LFGDNKFSPELTNTK
-411 KMFKGNSGLKVIF
+411 KMFKGNSGLKVIY

-439 MFAGDGSLVG
+439 MFAGDNSLVG
-449 HSKCGVSFEYD
+449 CEVGHDAFRYD
-460 PSKIDSTFAK
+460 PARTDSRMAK
-470 TQNGYFT
+470 TSYGGYFSI
-477 LGDGAYPACPPI
+477 GDGDLLKCMPPPVV
-489 QCHNNG
+489 G
-495 YYAGLKYF
+495 P

>member
-1 MLKLVKSIKKL
+1 MISI
-12 ERFWRQIF
+12 
-20 NLIPVISFGGTALI
+20 
-34 LGTFALAPNFMN
+34 
-46 FAHAEEGVNS
+46 
-56 PAPGETTLSVS
+56 
-67 VENDFYK
+67 
-74 FNDVYLTSD
+74 TSD
-83 GVEQDERVPIV
+83 GVEQDDRVPIV

-107 RIYFS
+107 RVYFS

-139 EDGKPKNDTDNYWY
+139 EDGKPKNQTDNYWY

-158 DLNGWGPLQTTIS
+158 GLNEWVSPQTPIS

-195 PNLRSSNGVYCNIAI
+195 PNLRSSNGVYCNITI

-224 FSVVGNTQSLK
+224 FSVVGNTQNLK
-235 PAVLTKDSLKKVLD
+235 PAVLTKDAMKKVLD
-249 RLNGNNYVYE
+249 KLNGNNYVYE
-259 RFDFHENSQ
+259 RFDFQENSL
-268 IYHPEFPRYFGK
+268 INHPDFSRYYGK

-288 ESDYKY
+288 ESDYRY
-294 EIFPIPGCP
+294 NTIPIPACP
-303 LTGGSIE
+303 ETGESVRYL
-310 AFNVAIS
+310 NAI
-317 TDMEPIVIWSDN
+317 TAMDMEPILIWASE
-329 CVSGNENYSLHW
+329 CSPIVGENRSLHW

-367 KIYLHNIDTSH
+367 RIYLHNIDTSH

-387 RNDNHLEEI
+387 RNDNHLEQI

-411 KMFKGNSGLKVIF
+411 KMFKGNSGLKVIY

-439 MFAGDGSLVG
+439 MFAGDSSLKGYSECVP
-449 HSKCGVSFEYD
+449 FEYN

-477 LGDGAYPACPPI
+477 LGDGSHQVCPPV
-489 QCHNNG
+489 G
-495 YYAGLKYF
+495 P

>member
-20 NLIPVISFGGTALI
+20 NLIPVFSFGGTALL
-34 LGTFALAPNFMN
+34 LGALAIAPNFMN
-46 FAHAEEGVNS
+46 FAHAEEGTNP
-56 PAPGETTLSVS
+56 PASGETTLSVS

-107 RIYFS
+107 RVYFS

-139 EDGKPKNDTDNYWY
+139 EDGKPKNQTDNYWY

-158 DLNGWGPLQTTIS
+158 GLNEWVSPYNRIY

-183 QAVPKLIDDVKY
+183 QSVPKLIDDVKY
-195 PNLRSSNGVYCNIAI
+195 PNLRSSNGVYCNITI

-235 PAVLTKDSLKKVLD
+235 PAVLTKDSLRKIID
-249 RLNGNNYVYE
+249 ELNGINYVYE
-259 RFDFHENSQ
+259 RFNFKKDSL
-268 IYHPEFPRYFGK
+268 IDHPDFPRYAEK

-288 ESDYKY
+288 ESDYEY
-294 EIFPIPGCP
+294 ETGPIPGCP
-303 LTGGSIE
+303 PRGGLIR
-310 AFNVAIS
+310 AFNAAIS
-317 TDMEPIVIWSDN
+317 MDMEPILIWSDI
-329 CVSGNENYSLHW
+329 CVLGNENYSLHW

-387 RNDNHLEEI
+387 RNDNHLEQI

-411 KMFKGNSGLKVIF
+411 KMFKGNSGLKVIY

-439 MFAGDGSLVG
+439 MFAGDNSLVG
-449 HSKCGVSFEYD
+449 CEVGHDAFRYD
-460 PSKIDSTFAK
+460 PARTDSRMAK
-470 TQNGYFT
+470 TSYGGYFSI
-477 LGDGAYPACPPI
+477 GDGDLLKCMPPPVV
-489 QCHNNG
+489 G
-495 YYAGLKYF
+495 P

>member
-1 MLKLVKSIKKL
+1 MSKIKKFFK
-12 ERFWRQIF
+12 RPAQAWRHIF
-20 NLIPVISFGGTALI
+20 GFLPIISLGGTALI
-34 LGTFALAPNFMN
+34 LGTLSIAPNFMD
-46 FAHAEEGVNS
+46 FAHAEEGTNP

-74 FNDVYLTSD
+74 FNDIYLTSD
-83 GVEQDERVPIV
+83 GVEQDDRVPIV

-107 RIYFS
+107 RVYFS

-139 EDGKPKNDTDNYWY
+139 EDGKPKNQTDNYWY

-158 DLNGWGPLQTTIS
+158 GLNEWVSPQTPIS

-195 PNLRSSNGVYCNIAI
+195 PNLRSSNGVYCNITI

-224 FSVVGNTQSLK
+224 FSVVGNTQNLK
-235 PAVLTKDSLKKVLD
+235 PAVLTKDAMKKVLD
-249 RLNGNNYVYE
+249 KLNGNNYVYE
-259 RFDFHENSQ
+259 RFDFQENSL
-268 IYHPEFPRYFGK
+268 INHPDFSRYYGK

-288 ESDYKY
+288 ESDYRY
-294 EIFPIPGCP
+294 NTIPISACP
-303 LTGGSIE
+303 ETGESVRY
-310 AFNVAIS
+310 FNAI
-317 TDMEPIVIWSDN
+317 TAMDMEPILIWASE
-329 CVSGNENYSLHW
+329 CSPIVGENRSLHW

-367 KIYLHNIDTSH
+367 RIYLHNIDTSH

-387 RNDNHLEEI
+387 RNDNHLEQI

-411 KMFKGNSGLKVIF
+411 KMFKGNSGLKVIY

-439 MFAGDGSLVG
+439 MFAGDSSLKGYSECVP
-449 HSKCGVSFEYD
+449 FEYN

-477 LGDGAYPACPPI
+477 LGDGSHQVCPPV
-489 QCHNNG
+489 G
-495 YYAGLKYF
+495 P

>member
-1 MLKLVKSIKKL
+1 MSKIKKFFK
-12 ERFWRQIF
+12 RPAQAWRHIF
-20 NLIPVISFGGTALI
+20 GFLPIISLGGTALI
-34 LGTFALAPNFMN
+34 LGTLSIAPNFMD
-46 FAHAEEGVNS
+46 FAHAEEGTNP

-74 FNDVYLTSD
+74 FNDIYLTSD
-83 GVEQDERVPIV
+83 GVEQDDRVPIV

-107 RIYFS
+107 RVYFS

-139 EDGKPKNDTDNYWY
+139 EDGKPKNQTDNYWY

-158 DLNGWGPLQTTIS
+158 GLNEWVSPQTPIS

-195 PNLRSSNGVYCNIAI
+195 PNLRSSNGVYCNITI

-224 FSVVGNTQSLK
+224 FSVVGNTQNLK
-235 PAVLTKDSLKKVLD
+235 PAVLTKDAMKKVLD
-249 RLNGNNYVYE
+249 KLNGNNYVYE
-259 RFDFHENSQ
+259 RFDFQENSL
-268 IYHPEFPRYFGK
+268 INHPDFSRYYGK

-288 ESDYKY
+288 ESDYRY
-294 EIFPIPGCP
+294 NTIPIPACP
-303 LTGGSIE
+303 ETGGSVRYL
-310 AFNVAIS
+310 NAI
-317 TDMEPIVIWSDN
+317 TAMDMEPILIWASE
-329 CVSGNENYSLHW
+329 CSPIVGENRSLHW

-367 KIYLHNIDTSH
+367 RIYLHNIDTSH

-387 RNDNHLEEI
+387 RNDNHLEQI

-411 KMFKGNSGLKVIF
+411 KMFKGNSGLKVIY

-439 MFAGDGSLVG
+439 MFAGDSSLKGYSECVP
-449 HSKCGVSFEYD
+449 FEYN

-477 LGDGAYPACPPI
+477 LGDGSHQVCPPV
-489 QCHNNG
+489 G
-495 YYAGLKYF
+495 P

>member
-1 MLKLVKSIKKL
+1 MSKIKKFFK
-12 ERFWRQIF
+12 RPAQAWRHIF
-20 NLIPVISFGGTALI
+20 GFLPIISLGGTALI
-34 LGTFALAPNFMN
+34 LGTLSIAPNFMD
-46 FAHAEEGVNS
+46 FAHAEGGTNP

-67 VENDFYK
+67 IENDFYK
-74 FNDVYLTSD
+74 FNDIYLTSD
-83 GVEQDERVPIV
+83 GVEQDDRVPII

-107 RIYFS
+107 RVYFS

-139 EDGKPKNDTDNYWY
+139 EDGKPKNQTDNYWY

-158 DLNGWGPLQTTIS
+158 GLNEWVSPQTPIS

-195 PNLRSSNGVYCNIAI
+195 PNLRSSNGVYCNITI

-224 FSVVGNTQSLK
+224 FSVVGNTQNLK
-235 PAVLTKDSLKKVLD
+235 PAVLTKDAMKKVLD
-249 RLNGNNYVYE
+249 KLNGNNYVYE
-259 RFDFHENSQ
+259 RFDFQENSL
-268 IYHPEFPRYFGK
+268 INHPDFSRYYGK

-288 ESDYKY
+288 ESDYRY
-294 EIFPIPGCP
+294 NTIPIPACP
-303 LTGGSIE
+303 ETGESVRYL
-310 AFNVAIS
+310 NAI
-317 TDMEPIVIWSDN
+317 TAMDMEPILIWASE
-329 CVSGNENYSLHW
+329 CSPIVGENRSLHW

-367 KIYLHNIDTSH
+367 RIYLHNIDTSH

-387 RNDNHLEEI
+387 RNDNHLEQI

-411 KMFKGNSGLKVIF
+411 KMFKGNSGLKVIY

-439 MFAGDGSLVG
+439 MFAGDSSLKGYSECVP
-449 HSKCGVSFEYD
+449 FEYN

-477 LGDGAYPACPPI
+477 LGDGSHQVCPPV
-489 QCHNNG
+489 G
-495 YYAGLKYF
+495 P

>member
-1 MLKLVKSIKKL
+1 MLKLVKSIKNL

-20 NLIPVISFGGTALI
+20 NLIHVFSFGGTALL
-34 LGTFALAPNFMN
+34 LGALAIAPNFMN
-46 FAHAEEGVNS
+46 FAHAEEGTNP

-67 VENDFYK
+67 VEDDFYK
-74 FNDVYLTSD
+74 FNDIYLTSD

-139 EDGKPKNDTDNYWY
+139 EDGKPKNQTDNYWY

-158 DLNGWGPLQTTIS
+158 GLNEWVSPQTPIS

-183 QAVPKLIDDVKY
+183 QTVPKLIDDVKY
-195 PNLRSSNGVYCNIAI
+195 PNLRSSNGVYCNITI

-224 FSVVGNTQSLK
+224 FSVVGNTQNLK

-249 RLNGNNYVYE
+249 KLNGNNYVFE
-259 RFDFHENSQ
+259 RFSFQENSL
-268 IYHPEFPRYFGK
+268 INHPDFPRYYGK

-288 ESDYKY
+288 ESDYGY
-294 EIFPIPGCP
+294 NTIPIPACP
-303 LTGGSIE
+303 ETGESIGYLNTVT
-310 AFNVAIS
+310 AM
-317 TDMEPIVIWSDN
+317 DMEPILIWASE
-329 CVSGNENYSLHW
+329 CSPIVGENRSLHW

-367 KIYLHNIDTSH
+367 KIYLHNIDASH

-387 RNDNHLEEI
+387 RNDNRLEQI
-396 LFGDNKFSPELANTK
+396 LFGDNKFSPELTNTK
-411 KMFKGNSGLKVIF
+411 KMFKGNSGLKVIY
-424 FKNEVDITNVADSSE
+424 FKDEINITNVSDSSE
-439 MFAGDGSLVG
+439 MFAGDNSLVG
-449 HSKCGVSFEYD
+449 CEVGHDAFRYD
-460 PSKIDSTFAK
+460 PARTDSRMAK
-470 TQNGYFT
+470 TSYGGYFSI
-477 LGDGAYPACPPI
+477 GDGDLLKCMPPPVV
-489 QCHNNG
+489 G
-495 YYAGLKYF
+495 P

>member
-20 NLIPVISFGGTALI
+20 NLLPVISLGGTALL
-34 LGTFALAPNFMN
+34 LGALALTPNFMD
-46 FAHAEEGVNS
+46 FAHAEEGTNP

-74 FNDVYLTSD
+74 FNDIYLTSD
-83 GVEQDERVPIV
+83 GVEQDDRVPIV

-107 RIYFS
+107 RVYFS

-139 EDGKPKNDTDNYWY
+139 EDGKPKNQTDNYWY

-158 DLNGWGPLQTTIS
+158 GLNEWVSPYNRIY

-183 QAVPKLIDDVKY
+183 QTVPKLIDDVKY

-249 RLNGNNYVYE
+249 ELNGINYVYE
-259 RFDFHENSQ
+259 RFNFNENSR
-268 IYHPEFPRYFGK
+268 INHPDFPRYFGK

-294 EIFPIPGCP
+294 ETGVIPGCP
-303 LTGGSIE
+303 PTAWSISV
-310 AFNVAIS
+310 FNAAIS
-317 TDMEPIVIWSDN
+317 TDMEPILIWSDV
-329 CVSGNENYSLHW
+329 CEWGNENYSLHW

-387 RNDNHLEEI
+387 RNDDYLEQI

-411 KMFKGNSGLKVIF
+411 KMFKGNSGLKVIY

-439 MFAGDGSLVG
+439 MFEGDESLKG
-449 HSKCGVSFEYD
+449 HSECVPFEYD
-460 PSKIDSTFAK
+460 PSKIDSTFAN

-477 LGDGAYPACPPI
+477 LGDGSHQVCPPV
-489 QCHNNG
+489 G
-495 YYAGLKYF
+495 P

>member
-1 MLKLVKSIKKL
+1 M
-12 ERFWRQIF
+12 
-20 NLIPVISFGGTALI
+20 
-34 LGTFALAPNFMN
+34 
-46 FAHAEEGVNS
+46 
-56 PAPGETTLSVS
+56 
-67 VENDFYK
+67 
-74 FNDVYLTSD
+74 
-83 GVEQDERVPIV
+83 PIV

-107 RIYFS
+107 RVYFS

-139 EDGKPKNDTDNYWY
+139 EDGEPKNQTDNYWY

-158 DLNGWGPLQTTIS
+158 GLNQWVSPQTPIWPV
-171 SASSNNNQSIPT
+171 SSNNNQSIPT

-224 FSVVGNTQSLK
+224 FSVVGNTQNLK
-235 PAVLTKDSLKKVLD
+235 PAALTKDSLKKAIDKL
-249 RLNGNNYVYE
+249 LNGNYFIFGHFN
-259 RFDFHENSQ
+259 FQENSL
-268 IYHPEFPRYFGK
+268 IDHPYLPNFAGK

-288 ESDYKY
+288 ESDYGY
-294 EIFPIPGCP
+294 NVGPIPACP
-303 LTGGSIE
+303 RPVGS
-310 AFNVAIS
+310 ARVFNAAMS
-317 TDMEPIVIWSDN
+317 TDMEPIIIWAPNFCESE
-329 CVSGNENYSLHW
+329 NENSALHW

-387 RNDNHLEEI
+387 RNDNHLEQI

-411 KMFKGNSGLKVIF
+411 KMFKGNSGLKVIY
-424 FKNEVDITNVADSSE
+424 FKNEIDITNVADSSE
-439 MFAGDGSLVG
+439 MFAGDSSLKGYSECVP
-449 HSKCGVSFEYD
+449 FEYNS
-460 PSKIDSTFAK
+460 SKIDSTFAK

-477 LGDGAYPACPPI
+477 LGDGSHQVCPPV
-489 QCHNNG
+489 G
-495 YYAGLKYF
+495 P

>member
-1 MLKLVKSIKKL
+1 MSKIKKFFK
-12 ERFWRQIF
+12 RPAQAWRHIF
-20 NLIPVISFGGTALI
+20 GFLPIISLGGLALI
-34 LGTFALAPNFMN
+34 LGIFAIAPNFMN
-46 FAHAEEGVNS
+46 FAHAEEGTNP

-139 EDGKPKNDTDNYWY
+139 EDGKPKNQTDNYWY

-158 DLNGWGPLQTTIS
+158 GLNEWVSPQTPIS
-171 SASSNNNQSIPT
+171 PVSSNNNQSIPT
-183 QAVPKLIDDVKY
+183 QTVPKLIDDVKY

-249 RLNGNNYVYE
+249 ELNGINYVYE
-259 RFDFHENSQ
+259 RFNFKENSL
-268 IYHPEFPRYFGK
+268 INHPDFPRFAEK

-294 EIFPIPGCP
+294 ETGPIPGCP
-303 LTGGSIE
+303 PRAGSIRE
-310 AFNVAIS
+310 INAAIS
-317 TDMEPIVIWSDN
+317 TDMEPILIWSDI
-329 CVSGNENYSLHW
+329 CVWGNENYSLHW

-355 GLFSSA
+355 GIFSSA

-387 RNDNHLEEI
+387 RNDNHLEQI

-411 KMFKGNSGLKVIF
+411 KMFKGNSGLKVIY

-439 MFAGDGSLVG
+439 MFAGDSSLKGYSECVP
-449 HSKCGVSFEYD
+449 FEYN

-477 LGDGAYPACPPI
+477 LGDGSHQVCPPV
-489 QCHNNG
+489 G
-495 YYAGLKYF
+495 P

>member
-1 MLKLVKSIKKL
+1 MSKIKKFFK
-12 ERFWRQIF
+12 RPAQAWRHIF
-20 NLIPVISFGGTALI
+20 GFLPIISLGGTALI
-34 LGTFALAPNFMN
+34 LGTLSIAPNFMD
-46 FAHAEEGVNS
+46 FVHAEEGTNP

-74 FNDVYLTSD
+74 FNDIYLTSD
-83 GVEQDERVPIV
+83 GVEQDDRVPIV

-107 RIYFS
+107 RVYFS

-139 EDGKPKNDTDNYWY
+139 EDGKPKNQTDSYWY

-158 DLNGWGPLQTTIS
+158 GFNQWVSPQTPIS

-195 PNLRSSNGVYCNIAI
+195 PNLRSSNGVYCNITI

-224 FSVVGNTQSLK
+224 FSVVGNTQNLK
-235 PAVLTKDSLKKVLD
+235 PAVLTKDAMKKVLD
-249 RLNGNNYVYE
+249 KLNGNNYVYE
-259 RFDFHENSQ
+259 RFDFQENSL
-268 IYHPEFPRYFGK
+268 INHPDFSRYYGK

-288 ESDYKY
+288 ESDYRY
-294 EIFPIPGCP
+294 NTIPIPACP
-303 LTGGSIE
+303 ETGESVRYL
-310 AFNVAIS
+310 NAI
-317 TDMEPIVIWSDN
+317 TAMDMEPILIWA
-329 CVSGNENYSLHW
+329 SGCSPIVGENRSLHW

-367 KIYLHNIDTSH
+367 RIYLHNIDTSH

-387 RNDNHLEEI
+387 RNDNHLEQI

-411 KMFKGNSGLKVIF
+411 KMFKGNSGLKVIY

-439 MFAGDGSLVG
+439 MFAGDSSLKGYSECVP
-449 HSKCGVSFEYD
+449 FEYN

-477 LGDGAYPACPPI
+477 LGDGSHQVCPPV
-489 QCHNNG
+489 G
-495 YYAGLKYF
+495 P

>member
-12 ERFWRQIF
+12 ERFWQQIF
-20 NLIPVISFGGTALI
+20 NLLPMVSLGGTALI
-34 LGTFALAPNFMN
+34 LGALALAPNIMN
-46 FAHAEEGVNS
+46 FAHAEEGTNPPV
-56 PAPGETTLSVS
+56 PGETTLSVS
-67 VENDFYK
+67 VEDDFYK

-183 QAVPKLIDDVKY
+183 QAVPRLIDDVKY

-249 RLNGNNYVYE
+249 KLNGNNYVYE

-310 AFNVAIS
+310 AFNVATS

-489 QCHNNG
+489 
-495 YYAGLKYF
+495 